1 MKPPEN
7 WPNEPIHQTFTKG
20 FKGFSSNLVG
30 IYSRTPLVHSDAVGA
45 GRNGCYYFLNTA
57 VGKGACRIHASNL
70 QSPFPY
76 NDSQTTKSSM
86 VNSGVHDG
94 E

>member
-30 IYSRTPLVHSDAVGA
+30 IYSRTPW
-45 GRNGCYYFLNTA
+45 FTA
-57 VGKGACRIHASNL
+57 MLWGLEGMAATTSSTQQWEKGPVEFMQVTCSHFSLTTIHKPQNHL
-70 QSPFPY
+70 W
-76 NDSQTTKSSM
+76 
-86 VNSGVHDG
+86 
-94 E
+94 